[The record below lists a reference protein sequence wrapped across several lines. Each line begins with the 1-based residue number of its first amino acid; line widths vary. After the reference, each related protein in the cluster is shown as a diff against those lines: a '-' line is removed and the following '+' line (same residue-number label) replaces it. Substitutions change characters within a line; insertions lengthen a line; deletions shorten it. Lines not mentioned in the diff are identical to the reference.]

1 MADQADNARESDG
14 LGAGDK
20 VFPPNLGVQMAGQ
33 RQSYRHKLVDS
44 HQE

>member
-20 VFPPNLGVQMAGQ
+20 VFPPNLGLLMVGSIRVIGINQ
-33 RQSYRHKLVDS
+33 
-44 HQE
+44 